1 MHENIEKI
9 VKTIGSYEVTKTVP
23 RWHRPVVSFDFSI
36 FSFTEFKGTY
46 YTFIENRLLVIA
58 FETIKGSTNMFF
70 KMCFTSEMLK
80 RSESSETLIK
90 SCNLQT

>member
-36 FSFTEFKGTY
+36 FSFTEFKGTH
-46 YTFIENRLLVIA
+46 YTFIEN
-58 FETIKGSTNMFF
+58 
-70 KMCFTSEMLK
+70 
-80 RSESSETLIK
+80 
-90 SCNLQT
+90 